1 MKSPI
6 TGSYGS
12 ESLVSLAF
20 YADGKKKTKKKG
32 EGILRGTK
40 VIPAQETASNGIG
53 NGNGAWS
60 RFRVFGFFF
69 FYFLVDNN
77 NRQQPFQ
84 LRATA
89 LCQSICSFDRRMQFP
104 FTGDC
109 FGTITLG

>member
-20 YADGKKKTKKKG
+20 YADGKKG

-40 VIPAQETASNGIG
+40 VIPAQETTSNGIG

-69 FYFLVDNN
+69 FFFPG
-77 NRQQPFQ
+77 RQ
-84 LRATA
+84 
-89 LCQSICSFDRRMQFP
+89 
-104 FTGDC
+104 
-109 FGTITLG
+109 